1 MDDALPYAARFGP
14 TDPQPERDVSVDV
27 RCVGGWSRAMM
38 VICSAVVVAAAVV
51 LAVTDRL
58 A

>member
-1 MDDALPYAARFGP
+1 MDDALPYAARFGL
-14 TDPQPERDVSVDV
+14 TDSRPERDVSVDV
-27 RCVGGWSRAMM
+27 RCAGGWSRVMM
-38 VICSAVVVAAAVV
+38 VICSTLVVAAAVV